1 MISDRWLFSGLPAL
15 LTIGLHVGIVLV
27 LVFRW
32 AGPTQV
38 IAAAPTPQAVQAVL
52 VSADSLA
59 PKPKP
64 KSKPKPEPKSKPKP
78 KPTPKPQVDPTP
90 APPREV
96 PPPAVVEPTPEVTDV
111 APESDATQLA
121 AMAREELAN
130 MTTSE
135 LSGSESISLKDAVAA
150 TIQRAVI
157 NRWTRPPSA
166 RNGMVSVLS
175 IQLVPT
181 GEVVGVGVLTTSG
194 DAAFDRSAISAV
206 ERVGKFPEIAQLDSR
221 VFETTFRRFQLIF
234 RPEDLRY

>member
-1 MISDRWLFSGLPAL
+1 MISDRWLFSGLPAF
-15 LTIGLHVGIVLV
+15 LTIGIHVGIVLV
-27 LVFRW
+27 LGFRW

-38 IAAAPTPQAVQAVL
+38 IAAAPAAQAVQAVL
-52 VSADSLA
+52 VSADSLTPKPTPKPPLK

-64 KSKPKPEPKSKPKP
+64 KQKS
-78 KPTPKPQVDPTP
+78 KPQVDPTP
-90 APPREV
+90 APPQEV
-96 PPPAVVEPTPEVTDV
+96 PPPAEVEPMPEAKDA

-135 LSGSESISLKDAVAA
+135 LSGSESTNLQDAVAA

>member
-1 MISDRWLFSGLPAL
+1 MISDRWLFSGLPAF
-15 LTIGLHVGIVLV
+15 LTIGIHVGIVLV
-27 LVFRW
+27 LGFRW
-32 AGPTQV
+32 AGPTQI
-38 IAAAPTPQAVQAVL
+38 IAAAPTAQAVQAVL

-59 PKPKP
+59 PKPT
-64 KSKPKPEPKSKPKP
+64 PKPPLKPKP
-78 KPTPKPQVDPTP
+78 KPKQKPTPQVDPTP
-90 APPREV
+90 APPQEV
-96 PPPAVVEPTPEVTDV
+96 PPPAEVEPMPEAKDA

-135 LSGSESISLKDAVAA
+135 LSGSESTNLQDAVAA

>member
-15 LTIGLHVGIVLV
+15 LTIGIHVGIVLV
-27 LVFRW
+27 LGFRW

-38 IAAAPTPQAVQAVL
+38 IAAAPTAQAVQAVL

-59 PKPKP
+59 PKPT
-64 KSKPKPEPKSKPKP
+64 PKPPLKPKP
-78 KPTPKPQVDPTP
+78 KPKQKPKPQVDPTP
-90 APPREV
+90 APPQEV
-96 PPPAVVEPTPEVTDV
+96 PPPAVVEPMPEVKDA

-135 LSGSESISLKDAVAA
+135 LSGSESTNLQDAVAA

>member
-15 LTIGLHVGIVLV
+15 LTIAIHVGIVLV
-27 LVFRW
+27 LGFRW
-32 AGPTQV
+32 VGPTQV
-38 IAAAPTPQAVQAVL
+38 IAAAPSPQAVQAVL

-64 KSKPKPEPKSKPKP
+64 KPKPKLKPKP
-78 KPTPKPQVDPTP
+78 KPNPQVDPAP
-90 APPREV
+90 ATLREV
-96 PPPAVVEPTPEVTDV
+96 PPPAVVEPTPEVTDA

>member
-15 LTIGLHVGIVLV
+15 LTISIHVGIVLV
-27 LVFRW
+27 LGFRW

-38 IAAAPTPQAVQAVL
+38 IAAAPTAQAVQAVL

-64 KSKPKPEPKSKPKP
+64 KPK
-78 KPTPKPQVDPTP
+78 PKPQVDPTP
-90 APPREV
+90 ATPREA
-96 PPPAVVEPTPEVTDV
+96 PPPAVVEPVPEIKDA

-130 MTTSE
+130 MATSD
-135 LSGSESISLKDAVAA
+135 LSGSDSISLKDAVAA

-181 GEVVGVGVLTTSG
+181 GEVVGVSVLTTSG

>member
-15 LTIGLHVGIVLV
+15 LTISIHVGIVLV
-27 LVFRW
+27 LGFRW

-38 IAAAPTPQAVQAVL
+38 IAAAPTAQAVQAVL
-52 VSADSLA
+52 VSSDSLA

-64 KSKPKPEPKSKPKP
+64 KP
-78 KPTPKPQVDPTP
+78 KPTPEVDPAP

-96 PPPAVVEPTPEVTDV
+96 PPPAVVEPIPEVKDA

-130 MTTSE
+130 MATSD
-135 LSGSESISLKDAVAA
+135 LSGSDSTSLKDAVAA

-181 GEVVGVGVLTTSG
+181 GEVVGVSVLTTSG

>member
-15 LTIGLHVGIVLV
+15 LTIGIHVGIILV
-27 LVFRW
+27 LGFRW

-38 IAAAPTPQAVQAVL
+38 IAAAPTTQAVQAVL
-52 VSADSLA
+52 VSADSLVPTPTPKPQ
-59 PKPKP
+59 PKPKLQP
-64 KSKPKPEPKSKPKP
+64 KPKP
-78 KPTPKPQVDPTP
+78 KPTPQLDPTP

-96 PPPAVVEPTPEVTDV
+96 PPPAVIEPMPEVNDT
-111 APESDATQLA
+111 PESDATQLA

-135 LSGSESISLKDAVAA
+135 LSGSESISLQDAVAA

-221 VFETTFRRFQLIF
+221 IFETTFRRFQLIF

>member
-15 LTIGLHVGIVLV
+15 LTIVIHVGIVLV
-27 LVFRW
+27 LGFRW

-38 IAAAPTPQAVQAVL
+38 IAAAPAAQAVQAVL

-59 PKPKP
+59 PKPT
-64 KSKPKPEPKSKPKP
+64 PKPPLKPKP
-78 KPTPKPQVDPTP
+78 KPKQKPMPQVDPTP
-90 APPREV
+90 APPQEV
-96 PPPAVVEPTPEVTDV
+96 PPPAEVEPMPEVKDA

-135 LSGSESISLKDAVAA
+135 LSGSESISLQDAVAA

>member
-15 LTIGLHVGIVLV
+15 LTISIHVGIVLV
-27 LVFRW
+27 LGFRW

-38 IAAAPTPQAVQAVL
+38 IAAAPTVQAVQAVL

-64 KSKPKPEPKSKPKP
+64 KPKSKPKP
-78 KPTPKPQVDPTP
+78 KPKPKPAPQVDPSP
-90 APPREV
+90 APPREA
-96 PPPAVVEPTPEVTDV
+96 PPPVVVEPVPEIKDV

-130 MTTSE
+130 MATSD
-135 LSGSESISLKDAVAA
+135 LSGSESTSLKDAVAA

>member
-1 MISDRWLFSGLPAL
+1 MISDRWLFSGLPAF

-27 LVFRW
+27 LGFRW
-32 AGPTQV
+32 AGPPQV
-38 IAAAPTPQAVQAVL
+38 IAAAPTAQAVQAVL

-64 KSKPKPEPKSKPKP
+64 PQTKAQTKATNQ
-78 KPTPKPQVDPTP
+78 KPTPKPKAESAPTLKNEVS
-90 APPREV
+90 PPE
-96 PPPAVVEPTPEVTDV
+96 VVESAPEVSETT
-111 APESDATQLA
+111 PESDATQLA
-121 AMAREELAN
+121 ALAREELAN
-130 MTTSE
+130 METSDLPVSE
-135 LSGSESISLKDAVAA
+135 SGSVQDAVAA
-150 TIQRAVI
+150 TIQRAVV

-194 DAAFDRSAISAV
+194 DVAFDRSAISAV

>member
-1 MISDRWLFSGLPAL
+1 MISDRWLFSGLPAF
-15 LTIGLHVGIVLV
+15 LTIGIHVGIVLV
-27 LVFRW
+27 LGFRW

-38 IAAAPTPQAVQAVL
+38 IAAAPAAQAVQAVL

-59 PKPKP
+59 PKPT
-64 KSKPKPEPKSKPKP
+64 PKPPLKPKP
-78 KPTPKPQVDPTP
+78 KQKPTPQVDPTP
-90 APPREV
+90 ARPQEV
-96 PPPAVVEPTPEVTDV
+96 PPPAVVEPMPEVKDA

-135 LSGSESISLKDAVAA
+135 LSGSESTNLQDAVAA

>member
-1 MISDRWLFSGLPAL
+1 MISDRWLFSGLPAF
-15 LTIGLHVGIVLV
+15 LTIGIHVGIVLV
-27 LVFRW
+27 LGFRW

-38 IAAAPTPQAVQAVL
+38 IAAAPTAQAVQAVL
-52 VSADSLA
+52 VSADSLVPEPA
-59 PKPKP
+59 PKPPPKP
-64 KSKPKPEPKSKPKP
+64 KSKPKPKPKS
-78 KPTPKPQVDPTP
+78 TPQVDPTP

-96 PPPAVVEPTPEVTDV
+96 PPPAVIEPMPEVKDA

-135 LSGSESISLKDAVAA
+135 LSGSESISLQDAVAA

-221 VFETTFRRFQLIF
+221 IFETTFRRFQLIF